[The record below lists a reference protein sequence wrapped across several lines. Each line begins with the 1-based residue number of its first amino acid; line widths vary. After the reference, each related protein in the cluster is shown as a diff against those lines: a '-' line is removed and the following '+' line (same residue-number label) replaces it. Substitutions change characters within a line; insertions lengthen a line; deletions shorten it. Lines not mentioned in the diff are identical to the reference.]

1 MAFRF
6 EGLEIWQ
13 LAKAYAGRI
22 CAMTVQFPRKED
34 YALTSQLNRAAYSV
48 VLNIAEGSGRDTDA
62 EFNHFLSIA
71 VGSVF
76 EVVGGLHLA
85 RQQNYIDEK
94 PLPVSTK
101 MVTNWHVKSMR
112 SATHS
117 MCPSVKPGAIS
128 DRQCAISDTQNQG
141 GIRTSHDERF

>member
-94 PLPVSTK
+94 TFASLYEDGDKLARKINAFRNTLDVPK
-101 MVTNWHVKSMR
+101 
-112 SATHS
+112 
-117 MCPSVKPGAIS
+117 
-128 DRQCAISDTQNQG
+128 RQARRDK
-141 GIRTSHDERF
+141 R